1 MSRPKKINNIV
12 DNNDIENIENENS
25 KVEELELKLAKMSEL
40 LESLMQNKNNIEQKN
55 SNDDYIDDVE
65 ENKIKINSDD
75 YIKVISLCPEY
86 LILRTTPYGQKGDT
100 YEFEKYGEVKRI
112 LYGAVTR
119 IIDINRKFLEQGK
132 FAIMNSKVIRRH
144 GLDDVLGKVL
154 TKETIDKILAGNQSD
169 AVNLFKTANDNQREN
184 IARMLMDRLIAG
196 EEIDLNFLDR
206 LSRIIGYNIQQRA
219 SEMKFAAQAVGM
231 IKKDKEEKEEE

>member
-1 MSRPKKINNIV
+1 MGRPKKINNM
-12 DNNDIENIENENS
+12 DNN
-25 KVEELELKLAKMSEL
+25 VEELENKDSKIEDLELKLAKMSEM
-40 LESLMQNKNNIEQKN
+40 LETLMQNKNIEQKN
-55 SNDDYIDDVE
+55 YNDDYIDDVE

-100 YEFEKYGEVKRI
+100 YEFEKYGVVKRI
-112 LYGAVTR
+112 LYGALNR
-119 IIDINRKFLEQGK
+119 IIDMNRHFLEEGK

-144 GLDDVLGKVL
+144 GLDDVLGKIL
-154 TKETIDKILAGNQSD
+154 TKENIDKILAGNQSD

-219 SEMKFAAQAVGM
+219 EEIKFAAKAVGM
-231 IKKDKEEKEEE
+231 IKKEKDDEEE